1 MSRYRRF
8 FVPGGTYFFT
18 VTLADRRS
26 DALVRNVD
34 LLRTVYANVRR
45 RLPFETLAI
54 CVLPDHLHAIWSL
67 PEGDADF
74 PKRWQLIKIGFS
86 RALPPDPRRSP
97 SKAAKGE
104 KGIWQRRYWEH
115 AIRDDR
121 DLARQ
126 VDYVHFNPR
135 RAGTRAMRARLGA
148 QQFSR
153 PRRRWGLAR
162 RLGRRHAHSAAPLR
176 GTPAVG
182 WAER

>member
-26 DALVRNVD
+26 DALVRNVG
-34 LLRTVYANVRR
+34 LLRTVYADVRR
-45 RLPFETLAI
+45 RLRFETIAI

-67 PEGDADF
+67 PDGDADF
-74 PKRWQLIKIGFS
+74 PQRWQFIKTGFS

-121 DLARQ
+121 DLARHI
-126 VDYVHFNPR
+126 DYVHFNPV
-135 RAGTRAMRARLGA
+135 AHGLV
-148 QQFSR
+148 
-153 PRRRWGLAR
+153 PRVRDWAHSSF
-162 RLGRRHAHSAAPLR
+162 HAHVAAGLLP
-176 GTPAVG
+176 VD
-182 WAER
+182 WAGDMRSMPPRFGERPP